1 MRGGILIKFEDYPI
15 LQGHLSTLQEISID
29 DHEKDNVQYMTDSQR
44 MAVNF
49 DKVKEEYISNL
60 SLVEVP
66 KSNDALFLSRDNKL
80 IFVEFKNGFMDGK
93 KKFDVRKKIYD
104 SIIIL
109 TDILDVGISHL
120 RDQMEY
126 VLVYNES
133 VNQNEKE
140 VLEKNLIYNRQKH
153 MIDLQKVF
161 WEWRR
166 KNTFVLG
173 SIFLRITVL
182 RMYIHLQRG
191 SLKHTLKRI
200 K

>member
-1 MRGGILIKFEDYPI
+1 MIKFEDYPI

-44 MAVNF
+44 MVVNF

-104 SIIIL
+104 RL
-109 TDILDVGISHL
+109 AKEFLG
-120 RDQMEY
+120 MAKKEY
-126 VLVYNES
+126 VCFG
-133 VNQNEKE
+133 VNIFKNYCFKAIHTFTEKE
-140 VLEKNLIYNRQKH
+140 FEAYLEKN
-153 MIDLQKVF
+153 
-161 WEWRR
+161 
-166 KNTFVLG
+166 
-173 SIFLRITVL
+173 
-182 RMYIHLQRG
+182 
-191 SLKHTLKRI
+191 
-200 K
+200 

>member
-1 MRGGILIKFEDYPI
+1 MRDGILIKFEDYPI
-15 LQGHLSTLQEISID
+15 LQGHLSTLQAISID

-93 KKFDVRKKIYD
+93 KKFDLRKKIYD

-140 VLEKNLIYNRQKH
+140 VLEKKSYIQSSEAYDRLAKGFLGMAKKEYVCFGVNI
-153 MIDLQKVF
+153 F
-161 WEWRR
+161 
-166 KNTFVLG
+166 KNYCFKDVHTFTEREFEAYVE
-173 SIFLRITVL
+173 
-182 RMYIHLQRG
+182 
-191 SLKHTLKRI
+191 KN
-200 K
+200 